1 MIKGLIFDFDGTLI
15 ESNDVKRSVFLSLAS
30 EEANGLAVMQSIL
43 ELPNLD
49 RYEIWKKF
57 ATALNKNNEF
67 ADIKADLFNKKLRS
81 AMRGTPEVPGA
92 TNLLK
97 FLQQRELL
105 VFISSMTP
113 TKELLREIKRRNW
126 RDYVCNA
133 FGSPNEKGRTLNRV
147 MRDYALRESEL
158 LVIGDGADD
167 KESASAYGI
176 KFFNV
181 GEGRGATSSE
191 RIYTI
196 KEIHALITR
205 IMR

>member
-1 MIKGLIFDFDGTLI
+1 MIKGLVFDFDGTLI
-15 ESNDVKRSVFLSLAS
+15 ESNDVKRSVFLSLAK
-30 EEANGLAVMQSIL
+30 EEESGLAVMQSIL

-57 ATALNKNNEF
+57 ATELHKNNEF
-67 ADIKADLFNKKLRS
+67 ASIKADLFNKKLRS

-97 FLQQRELL
+97 FAQKRELS

-113 TKELLREIKRRNW
+113 TKELLLEIKRRNW
-126 RDYVCNA
+126 SDYVCQA
-133 FGSPNEKGRTLNRV
+133 FGSPNEKGQTLRRV
-147 MRDYALRESEL
+147 MRDYAFTESEL

-167 KESASAYGI
+167 KESASANGV

-191 RIYTI
+191 RIYSI
-196 KEIHALITR
+196 KDIHALMTR
-205 IMR
+205 IMG

>member
-15 ESNDVKRSVFLSLAS
+15 ESNDVKRSVFLSLAK
-30 EEANGLAVMQSIL
+30 EEESGLAVMQSIL
-43 ELPNLD
+43 ELPDLD

-57 ATALNKNNEF
+57 ATELNKNNEF
-67 ADIKADLFNKKLRS
+67 ASIKADLFNKKLRS

-97 FLQQRELL
+97 FAQKRELL

-113 TKELLREIKRRNW
+113 TKELMLEIKRRNW
-126 RDYVCNA
+126 NDYVCQA
-133 FGSPNEKGRTLNRV
+133 FGSPNEKVRTLRSV
-147 MRDYALRESEL
+147 IRDYALTESEL

-167 KESASAYGI
+167 KESASANGV

-181 GEGRGATSSE
+181 GEGRGASSSE
-191 RIYTI
+191 RIYSI
-196 KEIHALITR
+196 KEIHALMTR
-205 IMR
+205 IMG